1 MKHINILKKKFTIL
15 KLGFG
20 TCQIGGPT
28 KFGKKQIGMGAQ
40 KRKDSIEA
48 IKIAIAKGINFF
60 DTADIYGHG
69 KSEKLLGECIK
80 NRNDIFICTKFG
92 NRIIKGKYHFDSSP
106 DYLIRSV
113 KKSLLRL
120 NQEYLDIILLHSP
133 PSNIKLSK
141 KFKETVLKF
150 KNDNKINYFGISF
163 STINDA
169 INFIK
174 KDNTLDFI
182 EIIYNLVDRRAE
194 KLFKL
199 CKKNNIK
206 IIARMPLASGFLS
219 KSSFNKS
226 FKPNDFRSNTDDQF
240 LKWIKSIEKKIEDE
254 FNSVDIRE
262 LSLRYVLSMD
272 DIFVVIPGMRNKYQV
287 INNFESFNK
296 GSLSKV
302 DIKKIEKLPI
312 CYDGWK

>member
-1 MKHINILKKKFTIL
+1 MKNTNTLKKKFKII

-28 KFGKKQIGMGAQ
+28 KFGKKQVGMGNQ
-40 KRKDSIEA
+40 KKKDSLEA
-48 IKIAIAKGINFF
+48 IKIAISKGINFF

-69 KSEKLLGECIK
+69 RSEKLLGDLVG

-92 NRIIKGKYHFDSSP
+92 NRIIKGKYHFDSRP
-106 DYLIRSV
+106 EYLIKSV
-113 KKSLLRL
+113 NKSILNLNKK
-120 NQEYLDIILLHSP
+120 NLDIILLHSP

-141 KFKETVLKF
+141 KFKETVLELK
-150 KNDNKINYFGISF
+150 KKDKINYFGISF
-163 STINDA
+163 STVNDA
-169 INFIK
+169 LNYIK
-174 KDNTLDFI
+174 KDSTLDFI

-194 KLFKL
+194 KLFQI

-226 FKPNDFRSNTDDQF
+226 FKSNDFRSNIDEKF
-240 LKWIKSIEKKIEDE
+240 LKWIKQIEYKIDDE
-254 FNSVDIRE
+254 FKNINISE

-272 DIFVVIPGMRNKYQV
+272 EIFVVIPGMRNKYQV
-287 INNFESFNK
+287 IDNLNSYNK
-296 GSLSKV
+296 GALSKL
-302 DIKKIEKLPI
+302 DIKKIKKLPI